1 MVRLMEYLSC
11 FTKLSIHLIT
21 CICGNK
27 NDFKAKIVLQKKT
40 SAQLARNET
49 DTLAFLG
56 VSLGQILPLVFQS
69 STQCAQ
75 QKPLQCF
82 HKFKKSMVYL
92 SCLPLKR
99 ENFTSKTMITVS

>member
-69 STQCAQ
+69 STQCPQ

-82 HKFKKSMVYL
+82 HKFQESMVYL
-92 SCLPLKR
+92 SCLLFKRKTLLLKL
-99 ENFTSKTMITVS
+99 